1 MAYQDHFKIA
11 DEFIAHLDTAL
22 APVADPFIRSRYVGL
37 LAVSAVTVF
46 ELAVKEI
53 FCTFGA
59 KKHKVLGNFVN
70 KYFERLNG
78 QIGRDRIEKKYLAYF
93 GDKYAKRF
101 VALVEKAELAYLKSD
116 QVSIK
121 ASYSNLLTWRNG
133 FAHEGII
140 PAHATYEEVKKAYV
154 FGRRLIDCL
163 AESMKR

>member
-22 APVADPFIRSRYVGL
+22 VPVADPFIRSRYVGL
-37 LAVSAVTVF
+37 LSVSAVTVF

-78 QIGRDRIEKKYLAYF
+78 QIGRDRIEKTYLAYF

-101 VALVEKAELAYLKSD
+101 VTLVDKAELAYLKTD
-116 QVSIK
+116 HVSIK